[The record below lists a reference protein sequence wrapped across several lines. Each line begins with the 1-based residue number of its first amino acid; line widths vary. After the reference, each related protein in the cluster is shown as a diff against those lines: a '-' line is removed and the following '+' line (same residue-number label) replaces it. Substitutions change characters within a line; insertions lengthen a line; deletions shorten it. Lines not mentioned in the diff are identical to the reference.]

1 MVSKLIE
8 KSLLNYE
15 IVAAVSVLDLSYT
28 ISSKGNAEKKF
39 TNLVEMFYERVDHIF
54 CGRQCKTTVL

>member
-8 KSLLNYE
+8 KSLLNYK

-54 CGRQCKTTVL
+54 CGR

>member
-8 KSLLNYE
+8 KSLLNYK
-15 IVAAVSVLDLSYT
+15 IVAAVSALDLSYT
-28 ISSKGNAEKKF
+28 ISSKGNAKKKF

-54 CGRQCKTTVL
+54 RGR